1 MFLLISFEKITIK
14 LFLYIKS
21 QWKKK
26 SALGLQRGS
35 KNHQEDTA
43 PLWIVITNYQNYKNI
58 RNLWTIQNFEKIE
71 KGLKS
76 YTIKRNSRN
85 VKTISKLLGKLKQ
98 MIWKIKVFHEYFS
111 KTLWINKTSTIDK
124 IVIVDK
130 FDEFFII

>member
-1 MFLLISFEKITIK
+1 M
-14 LFLYIKS
+14 
-21 QWKKK
+21 
-26 SALGLQRGS
+26 
-35 KNHQEDTA
+35 
-43 PLWIVITNYQNYKNI
+43 
-58 RNLWTIQNFEKIE
+58 QNFEKIE

-130 FDEFFII
+130 FDEFFINIGSNLASKTQPSNKSFDSYLPCISTIFAENSITKKQFKKAFFCWNLIKLQVLII

>member
-1 MFLLISFEKITIK
+1 M
-14 LFLYIKS
+14 
-21 QWKKK
+21 
-26 SALGLQRGS
+26 
-35 KNHQEDTA
+35 
-43 PLWIVITNYQNYKNI
+43 
-58 RNLWTIQNFEKIE
+58 QNFEKIE